1 MQRMFNQINKE
12 IHYKDDYLNKDFLNN
27 LLNKINTYDTWKKQT
42 SVADSG
48 NFFWTM
54 DISDTDEFKN
64 ECAVLKNYV
73 TDKVLRIYINGQSY
87 TQHGDFHK
95 DDGETTYLIGLNKN
109 WNPTRGGATEFLGQ
123 ESTSILIYPI
133 YNRCIKFNAQ
143 IPHRALPNNFR
154 EDFRMTLAIK
164 SINYKE

>member
-1 MQRMFNQINKE
+1 MQRMFNQINKD
-12 IHYKDDYLNKDFLNN
+12 IHYKDDYLNKDFKTIF
-27 LLNKINTYDTWKKQT
+27 LNKINTYDTWKKQT

-64 ECAVLKNYV
+64 ECTILKNNI

-95 DDGETTYLIGLNKN
+95 DDGETTYLIGLNKKLELYE
-109 WNPTRGGATEFLGQ
+109 R
-123 ESTSILIYPI
+123 
-133 YNRCIKFNAQ
+133 RCYRIFRSRKHKYFN
-143 IPHRALPNNFR
+143 LPY
-154 EDFRMTLAIK
+154 LQ
-164 SINYKE
+164 